1 MTLWDITGRAEPV
14 QWAVLRSAGKRQ
26 TLKGFQLHSL
36 GSKWVSLA
44 DPLCIDLMIP
54 MHGFGPAAFFF
65 LRAFYMLL
73 TPSTTHCT
81 NSFHLAVPHL

>member
-36 GSKWVSLA
+36 GSKWVSQA

-65 LRAFYMLL
+65 FEGLL
-73 TPSTTHCT
+73 YAAYPKYHTLHK
-81 NSFHLAVPHL
+81 